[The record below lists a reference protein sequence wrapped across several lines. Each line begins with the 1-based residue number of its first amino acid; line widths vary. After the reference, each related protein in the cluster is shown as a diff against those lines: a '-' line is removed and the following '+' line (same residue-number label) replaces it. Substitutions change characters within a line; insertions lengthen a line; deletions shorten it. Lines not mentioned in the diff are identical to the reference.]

1 MSKVLPDQKPK
12 FSHLEA
18 LNILGAHGVK
28 TPLAFLAIRGP
39 RQFLDMGVKGKN
51 DRRLYDDVIMLV
63 GSKIFFA
70 INANTDPNG
79 FREGHGVGGNKGMA
93 SLKEGV
99 HLYKPGLHKG
109 RPAFVQAEKF
119 TVYRDADKTVPANE
133 IKILDG
139 RKVYEEVGF
148 FGINFHDSPESST
161 SSLGCQTA
169 PKPQYVPFRAL
180 AVELMKQYGMKTI
193 PYCLT
198 RE

>member
-1 MSKVLPDQKPK
+1 MSKIVPPAKPK

-18 LNILGAHGVK
+18 LNILGGHGVK
-28 TPLAFLAIRGP
+28 TPIALLAIRGAKE
-39 RQFLDMGVKGKN
+39 FIDMGVKGKN
-51 DRRLYDDVIMLV
+51 DRRIYDDLIALV
-63 GSKIFFA
+63 GSQLFVT

-79 FREGHGVGGNKGMA
+79 VREGHGAGGNKGMA
-93 SLKEGV
+93 SLKEGI

-119 TVYRDADKTVPANE
+119 TVYRDADQSVPVKQ

-139 RKVYEEVGF
+139 RKVYEDVGY
-148 FGINFHDSPESST
+148 FGINFHDSPETST

-169 PKPQYVPFRAL
+169 PKPQYVPFRDL
-180 AVELMKQYGMKTI
+180 VYSLMKQHGMKTI

-198 RE
+198 RP